1 MIKGFKEFL
10 LRGNVIDLAVA
21 FVIGVAFTAV
31 VTSFSDNL
39 IKPLVNL
46 FLGGGVTGGTFE
58 IDGQVFNI
66 GALIN
71 AVINFLITAAVV
83 YFVFVHPMNRIKELQ
98 AERAGEPTPAEE
110 SDLDVLKDIR
120 AELQAQRA
128 SGGST
133 GSSGSAG

>member
-21 FVIGVAFTAV
+21 LVIGLAFTAV

-46 FLGGGVTGGTFE
+46 FLGGGVKGGTFE
-58 IDGQVFNI
+58 IDGQVFNV

-83 YFVFVHPMNRIKELQ
+83 YFVFVAPMNHIKELQ
-98 AERAGEPTPAEE
+98 AKRAGEPAPAEE
-110 SDLDVLKDIR
+110 NDLDVLKDIR
-120 AELQAQRA
+120 AELQAQRT
-128 SGGST
+128 GG
-133 GSSGSAG
+133 GSAGSG